1 MEILEMN
8 EECNKVRCEKYVS
21 EAVELISAVDVE
33 HFGALD
39 EAFIYCRKN
48 MSKSEDYFINNY
60 LFGGCFYAYCA
71 GRMPSMPISDVFN
84 YLTAK
89 KKLYLS
95 SLD

>member
-1 MEILEMN
+1 MEILEKI
-8 EECNKVRCEKYVS
+8 EECNKVHREKLVS

-48 MSKSEDYFINNY
+48 MSKSEDYFVDNY

-71 GRMPSMPISDVFN
+71 GRMPSFPISDVFN

-89 KKLYLS
+89 KKLYLA